1 MLGFPTFILLF
12 KTYSSYCLKVLCR
25 TRGKSNERKRWPYY
39 SIHNSTI
46 SSVVT
51 PLQQVLSNSSIF
63 HWGKHPVKTDMMYDN
78 VSFHPNLVP
87 LTLSSSLM
95 PPLPSLPSFLSLWS
109 LTKHMPTASAT
120 CLAKKASEQTTP
132 PTVAWRWFYQTH
144 PAKATIMVSWRLLE
158 EAITHVMSHSTIII
172 RLFS

>member
-1 MLGFPTFILLF
+1 M
-12 KTYSSYCLKVLCR
+12 LCR
-25 TRGKSNERKRWPYY
+25 TRGRSNERERWLYHA
-39 SIHNSTI
+39 IHNSAI
-46 SSVVT
+46 LSVAT

-95 PPLPSLPSFLSLWS
+95 PSLPLSPLPSLPLCS

-132 PTVAWRWFYQTH
+132 PTVAWRWFYQMH
-144 PAKATIMVSWRLLE
+144 PAKATITVSWRLLV
-158 EAITHVMSHSTIII
+158 EAITHVISHSAVII
-172 RLFS
+172 RLFSWSAWLGRNGDTSD

>member
-1 MLGFPTFILLF
+1 MA
-12 KTYSSYCLKVLCR
+12 
-25 TRGKSNERKRWPYY
+25 
-39 SIHNSTI
+39 
-46 SSVVT
+46 T

-95 PPLPSLPSFLSLWS
+95 PPLPLSPLLSLSPWS

-158 EAITHVMSHSTIII
+158 EAITHVMMSHSAIIF
-172 RLFS
+172 RLFRSCAWLSDTADISHYQNLCI